1 MTEKN
6 DATIPL
12 IKHGQFAVVDTTIKS
27 TDVMWFD
34 EMSGDYGDGGRT
46 VYLEIKER
54 ALSNDPKTE
63 LKPMDL
69 TGRDVRFQGHD
80 ARGVFNRVAL
90 STKMIDQTKGRV
102 EITLPREIYRN
113 EGAYQNAEFEIYE
126 VDGDTR
132 ISTVPVGFE
141 VYNNHA
147 HIAVGELTPFS
158 DEFEALK
165 AKLETATVDEVEKLN
180 AKFSGLIASV
190 KTTNNNVDALKQLL
204 ATWTQNIADK
214 AVALLNGD
222 NQFTGKNNSFTYPVS
237 GFMTGITNKIYTV
250 NDPKQDINDINKLR
264 SLPEATTTVD
274 YYSNNGTL
282 NNPMDSNYFAVET
295 RKITR
300 DTAFQTITNMNLVDG
315 ETKTRTVQAM
325 TSQPVFGDWYTT
337 AKWTPWRTLAPYL
350 DKQFAVGNVT
360 PMYRIDGNLV
370 HIKGDLVPTKTL
382 PNKDVTTAYTMF
394 DNLPFDFANAQVR
407 IQVGS
412 GLTTFALFTSGKHM
426 EMQKYSSGGQL
437 VPINEGGYIGVS
449 GVFSLEN

>member
-1 MTEKN
+1 MMTKEEASVAQNKEGKF
-6 DATIPL
+6 I
-12 IKHGQFAVVDTTIKS
+12 IVDTTLKS
-27 TDVMWFD
+27 TETMWFD
-34 EMSGDYGDGGRT
+34 EMSGDYGDAARK
-46 VYLEIKER
+46 VYLAIKDR
-54 ALSNDPKTE
+54 ALSNDPKVP
-63 LKPMDL
+63 LNPMDL
-69 TGRDVRFQGHD
+69 NGMDVRLQGHD
-80 ARGVFNRVAL
+80 AKGVFKRVAL
-90 STKMIDQTKGRV
+90 ATRMIDAEKGRV
-102 EITLPREIYRN
+102 EITIPREFYIN
-113 EGAYQNAEFEIYE
+113 PGAYENAEFEIYE
-126 VDGDTR
+126 TNGDTV

-147 HIAVGELTPFS
+147 HITTNETKPFS
-158 DEFEALK
+158 DEFNALTK
-165 AKLETATVDEVEKLN
+165 ELESATDDEIEKLN
-180 AKFSGLIASV
+180 AKFSQLISSV
-190 KTTNNNVDALKQLL
+190 KTTGNNVDALKQLL
-204 ATWTQNIADK
+204 ATWTQNITDK

-237 GFMTGITNKIYTV
+237 GYMTGITNKIYTV
-250 NDPKQDINDINKLR
+250 NDPQQDVNDINKLR

-274 YYSNNGTL
+274 YYSNNGAS
-282 NNPMDSNYFAVET
+282 NNPMDSNYFTVET

-315 ETKTRTVQAM
+315 ETKVRTVQAM
-325 TSQPVFGDWYTT
+325 TSQPVFGNWYTT
-337 AKWTPWRTLAPYL
+337 AKWTPWRTLVPYL
-350 DKQFAVGNVT
+350 DKQFSVGNVT

-370 HIKGDLVPTKTL
+370 HIKGDLTPTKTL

-437 VPINEGGYIGVS
+437 VPINEGGYIGMS

>member
-1 MTEKN
+1 M
-6 DATIPL
+6 ATKEEAVIPL
-12 IKHGQFAVVDTTIKS
+12 VKQGIYGILNTTLTSDDT
-27 TDVMWFD
+27 MWFD
-34 EMSGDYGDGGRT
+34 EMSGDLGDAGRT
-46 VYLEIKER
+46 VYLAIKAR
-54 ALSNDPKTE
+54 AVSNDPKAP
-63 LKPMDL
+63 LVPMDM
-69 TGRDVRFQGHD
+69 TGRDVRLVGHD
-80 ARGVFNRVAL
+80 ARGVFKSVGLA
-90 STKMIDQTKGRV
+90 TKIVNATAGLV
-102 EITLPREIYRN
+102 EMTLPRALYQAV
-113 EGAYQNAEFEIYE
+113 GAYQNAEFEIYE
-126 VDGDTR
+126 KQGNTKVSSVR
-132 ISTVPVGFE
+132 VGFE

-147 HIAVGELTPFS
+147 HMTTGES
-158 DEFEALK
+158 EMYVDEFEALK
-165 AKLETATVDEVEKLN
+165 AKLETATVDEIEKLN

-250 NDPKQDINDINKLR
+250 NDPKQDINDVNKLR

-282 NNPMDSNYFAVET
+282 NNPMDSNYFMVET
-295 RKITR
+295 RKATR

-315 ETKTRTVQAM
+315 ETKVRTVQAM
-325 TSQPVFGDWYTT
+325 TTQPAFGKWYTT
-337 AKWTPWRTLAPYL
+337 AKWTPWRTLVPYL

-370 HIKGDLVPTKTL
+370 HIKGDLTPAKTL
-382 PNKDVTTAYTMF
+382 PNTDVTTAYTMF

-437 VPINEGGYIGVS
+437 VPINEGGYIGMS
-449 GVFSLEN
+449 GVFSLES